1 MRCCA
6 IGGASFFFSGC
17 PGWVTV
23 VRDVGFELLA
33 HLDYIH
39 HSRKRAVQCE

>member
-1 MRCCA
+1 MRCSA
-6 IGGASFFFSGC
+6 IGGASPSFSGC

-33 HLDYIH
+33 HLDY